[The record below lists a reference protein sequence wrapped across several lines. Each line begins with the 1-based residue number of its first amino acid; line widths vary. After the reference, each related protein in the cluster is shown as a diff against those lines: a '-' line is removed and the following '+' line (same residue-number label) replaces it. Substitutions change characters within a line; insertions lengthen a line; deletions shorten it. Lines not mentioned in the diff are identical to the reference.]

1 MSERR
6 PSAGE
11 SEHRRDMNRAMGCAV
26 ALAIIAVVV
35 LIAYLWTV

>member
-1 MSERR
+1 VSEQL
-6 PSAGE
+6 PPAGE
-11 SEHRRDMNRAMGCAV
+11 SEHRGDMNLAMGCAA